1 MDSQLCIQA
10 LVVSLVL
17 VKLTLLTSLFLYWRF
32 QKTYHGFSLWILSFA
47 CSAGIQS
54 LYFFRGVIADFWS
67 VGIANILL
75 ILSMLLLLEGLRR
88 YNGARSAL
96 KVHLAGAAVCSV
108 AVLYYT
114 VVQNQFLPRN
124 LLATG
129 MFLLYTLLIAREGL
143 RGASGKQRT
152 VIKAMLFFLL
162 LDSALRGFRIAA
174 YIFYVGPAS
183 SFDSSMTFIAGF
195 IINII
200 VAIGTA
206 FSLVMLNGAR
216 LTEDLQIEKENVIDG
231 QAQLIESQQQ
241 LRRVIN
247 FSPFPLMVH
256 AEDGEVIQLSE
267 AWTEITGYELA
278 DIPQMRDWLARAYG
292 ERQMEVMR
300 VVEGLYSIESRID
313 DGEFVITT
321 RRGEQRIWQF
331 STAPLGRFEGKRI
344 VISMAAD
351 VTERKKAEE
360 QLQQL
365 NQELEAKVLARTSE
379 LEDLYNNAPCGYHS
393 LDANGFYVRINDTEL
408 KWLGL
413 SREDV
418 VGKRKL
424 FDFIAPEFQPAA
436 EQAFAKLVNE
446 GLTTDIRY
454 ELRGVNGVVRQVV
467 GGATA
472 INDPSGKYL
481 CSRSTLFDVSEQ
493 HNLDLQNRQRD
504 KMLQAFLDEASDPV
518 HITDHAGRFVYV
530 NQAWLDLLGY
540 SRDETERLTLFD
552 VTADEEHT
560 RWQWLFETKSE
571 GGIKQRSEYVFV
583 DKTGRPLFIETTV
596 LVRYERGEFSGT
608 QAILIDVTAR
618 RKIEVALREE
628 QRKLSIANQELERL
642 ADLKDDFLA
651 SMSHELRTPL
661 TAVIGLAEILRDGAY
676 GELAKEQSEAVGSIE
691 QSGRHLLALI
701 NDILDLSKLEARQVV
716 LEMEEC
722 SATDLGQAS
731 LQFVKSMA
739 AKKSILV
746 DFVVQPDSISL
757 RADPRRLKQMLINLL
772 SNAVKFTPDG
782 GKVGLLIRADREL
795 HRIMFT
801 VWDTGIGIRGEDM
814 GKLFQPFVQI
824 DSSLGRQYA
833 GTGLGLV
840 LVQKAARMHGG
851 QVIVESTFG
860 EGSRFT
866 IELPWHPSCET
877 AHGGSE
883 ASEGKQ
889 TSMDTEFEKKAAV
902 VLLAEDNP
910 DNVKVVTGA
919 LRNKPWR
926 VIVAEDGFKAVE
938 LAALHKPDLILM
950 DVQMPNMDGLAAMRL
965 LRADS
970 DVGLSRTPI
979 IALTALA
986 MKGDRERCLRA
997 GADDY
1002 IAKPVDFKELIGKM
1016 ETLLQAVAKQ

>member
-1 MDSQLCIQA
+1 
-10 LVVSLVL
+10 
-17 VKLTLLTSLFLYWRF
+17 
-32 QKTYHGFSLWILSFA
+32 
-47 CSAGIQS
+47 
-54 LYFFRGVIADFWS
+54 
-67 VGIANILL
+67 
-75 ILSMLLLLEGLRR
+75 
-88 YNGARSAL
+88 
-96 KVHLAGAAVCSV
+96 
-108 AVLYYT
+108 
-114 VVQNQFLPRN
+114 
-124 LLATG
+124 
-129 MFLLYTLLIAREGL
+129 
-143 RGASGKQRT
+143 
-152 VIKAMLFFLL
+152 
-162 LDSALRGFRIAA
+162 
-174 YIFYVGPAS
+174 
-183 SFDSSMTFIAGF
+183 
-195 IINII
+195 
-200 VAIGTA
+200 
-206 FSLVMLNGAR
+206 
-216 LTEDLQIEKENVIDG
+216 
-231 QAQLIESQQQ
+231 
-241 LRRVIN
+241 
-247 FSPFPLMVH
+247 
-256 AEDGEVIQLSE
+256 
-267 AWTEITGYELA
+267 
-278 DIPQMRDWLARAYG
+278 
-292 ERQMEVMR
+292 MEVMR

-739 AKKSILV
+739 AKKAFWSILSCNRTRSACE
-746 DFVVQPDSISL
+746 P
-757 RADPRRLKQMLINLL
+757 
-772 SNAVKFTPDG
+772 
-782 GKVGLLIRADREL
+782 IRA
-795 HRIMFT
+795 
-801 VWDTGIGIRGEDM
+801 
-814 GKLFQPFVQI
+814 
-824 DSSLGRQYA
+824 A
-833 GTGLGLV
+833 
-840 LVQKAARMHGG
+840 
-851 QVIVESTFG
+851 
-860 EGSRFT
+860 
-866 IELPWHPSCET
+866 
-877 AHGGSE
+877 
-883 ASEGKQ
+883 
-889 TSMDTEFEKKAAV
+889 
-902 VLLAEDNP
+902 
-910 DNVKVVTGA
+910 
-919 LRNKPWR
+919 
-926 VIVAEDGFKAVE
+926 
-938 LAALHKPDLILM
+938 
-950 DVQMPNMDGLAAMRL
+950 
-965 LRADS
+965 
-970 DVGLSRTPI
+970 
-979 IALTALA
+979 
-986 MKGDRERCLRA
+986 
-997 GADDY
+997 
-1002 IAKPVDFKELIGKM
+1002 
-1016 ETLLQAVAKQ
+1016 